1 MRALILGIA
10 LVAFIAAPAAACGS
24 AGKDA
29 SHLPPL
35 AAGIDDLLPKAELSA
50 ADAEKVAALRA
61 QIGKLAA
68 AGKADAAR
76 KAEEQA
82 MSILGYQ
89 KAWLRCGAGT
99 FHWMKRPGA

>member
-10 LVAFIAAPAAACGS
+10 LVAFIAAPAAACGP

-29 SHLPPL
+29 LHIPPL
-35 AAGIDDLLPKAELSA
+35 AAGIDELLPKAELSA

-68 AGKADAAR
+68 ADKADAAR

-82 MSILGYQ
+82 MSILGYE
-89 KAWLRCGAGT
+89 KA
-99 FHWMKRPGA
+99 